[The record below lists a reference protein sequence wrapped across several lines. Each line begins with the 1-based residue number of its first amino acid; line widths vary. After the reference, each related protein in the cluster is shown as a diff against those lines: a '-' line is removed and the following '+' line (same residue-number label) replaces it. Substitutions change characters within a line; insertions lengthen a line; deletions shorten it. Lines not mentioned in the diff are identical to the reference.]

1 MSIYPKLDKCSKT
14 YYIFC
19 CSNSANNCFILASI
33 IAFSSSVWPAWLHLL
48 RIGHWVFKQ
57 FLLPWQNNHL
67 TARNKS
73 PTIRNINNQ
82 IHISTPKNESISYSA
97 LLNFATLIPCT
108 HFPLIQYIRLYAKL
122 CQKISISKIIFS
134 YTIET
139 NLLKQYWIICSFSCG
154 LVT

>member
-1 MSIYPKLDKCSKT
+1 MNVPTRTKTRREHNWAEEKSIYPKLDKCSKT

-67 TARNKS
+67 TGRNKS
-73 PTIRNINNQ
+73 PTIRNIKNQ
-82 IHISTPKNESISYSA
+82 IHISTPKNDSISYST
-97 LLNFATLIPCT
+97 LLNFATLK
-108 HFPLIQYIRLYAKL
+108 HLILHIGVYRNVKL
-122 CQKISISKIIFS
+122 KVVGFF
-134 YTIET
+134 T
-139 NLLKQYWIICSFSCG
+139 
-154 LVT
+154 